1 MVSLTPGVLSKLL
14 NNAANK
20 DVRVT
25 GDHRSALL
33 QVIEILPSLS
43 GADDADPWRSRGF
56 FLKVSDS
63 VHSAYASISDQDL
76 DLIYNDEIQL
86 GQFVYVTRLDAASP
100 VPILRGLKPIPKRR
114 PSPCVGKPID
124 LVPSD
129 LLPLREVGAH
139 FEGSKTKSKITKND
153 KNVGKSW
160 EKSESKSDIVKPKA
174 RNWVTKNGS
183 LEKRMPTEG
192 LELRRL
198 SLDSARRS
206 WDQKSA
212 CKDDSA
218 HRTVPV
224 PVPRSKSKHV
234 STSVISD
241 KDTSPKNVSTLK
253 CRNLINSPLKNQNN
267 TLSPPLLKKL
277 TKKELKSSFDCI
289 TPIRLVNVPLS
300 SKIGSGQ
307 KISWDMLPHT
317 IADLGKVTVSH
328 SIFLWKRAVHI
339 NILLGSPC
347 SFQQALQQRNGAYL
361 AAIRSLEEASATN
374 GVIRC
379 MGCLVFL
386 SPFLF
391 KLLAVVSHG
400 IRLRDQAP
408 WCVCMRIFAE
418 LCLSS
423 KKSSAG
429 SLVKNFL
436 DLNQKMQS
444 SANDIDYI
452 VNSRL
457 SGADP
462 SIYFSASNN
471 ATSWVK
477 AAVETNLSTFDLFR
491 KQEEDEILKSE
502 KSHYVVLENAQEVNF
517 GSCSP
522 TTRQSRNHTTLTSD
536 LTTKVSQSASR
547 RLPSATRKSIT
558 ERDELYKGGS
568 KLIEAASLAQKLL
581 FASREWFLK
590 YLEDSLSIGFGMK
603 REEGG
608 TEVASLLGQ
617 LKRVNHWLDDI
628 VTKGISKDERIEG
641 LRKKLYG
648 FLLEHVDSTVANN
661 Q

>member
-14 NNAANK
+14 KNAANK

-139 FEGSKTKSKITKND
+139 FEGSKTKSKITEND
-153 KNVGKSW
+153 KNVGKGW

-174 RNWVTKNGS
+174 RNWVSKNGS
-183 LEKRMPTEG
+183 LEKRIPREG

-212 CKDDSA
+212 CKDDTA
-218 HRTVPV
+218 HRSVPV

-241 KDTSPKNVSTLK
+241 KDTPPKNISTLK

-267 TLSPPLLKKL
+267 TLSPPLLKKP
-277 TKKELKSSFDCI
+277 TKKERKSSFDCI
-289 TPIRLVNVPLS
+289 TPIRLVNVPLT

-317 IADLGKVTVSH
+317 IAELGK
-328 SIFLWKRAVHI
+328 
-339 NILLGSPC
+339 
-347 SFQQALQQRNGAYL
+347 QALQQRNGAYL

-379 MGCLVFL
+379 MG
-386 SPFLF
+386 
-391 KLLAVVSHG
+391 
-400 IRLRDQAP
+400 
-408 WCVCMRIFAE
+408 IFAE

-444 SANDIDYI
+444 SANDIDYV
-452 VNSRL
+452 VNLRL

-522 TTRQSRNHTTLTSD
+522 TSRQSRNHTTLTSD

-547 RLPSATRKSIT
+547 RLPSATRNSIT

-590 YLEDSLSIGFGMK
+590 YLEDSLNIGFGMK

>member
-183 LEKRMPTEG
+183 LEKRMPREG

-212 CKDDSA
+212 CKDDTA
-218 HRTVPV
+218 HRSVPV

-241 KDTSPKNVSTLK
+241 KDTPPKNISTLK

-267 TLSPPLLKKL
+267 TLSPPLLKKP
-277 TKKELKSSFDCI
+277 TKKERKSSFDCI
-289 TPIRLVNVPLS
+289 TPIRLVNVPLT

-317 IADLGKVTVSH
+317 IAELGK
-328 SIFLWKRAVHI
+328 
-339 NILLGSPC
+339 
-347 SFQQALQQRNGAYL
+347 QALQQRNGAYL

-379 MGCLVFL
+379 MG
-386 SPFLF
+386 
-391 KLLAVVSHG
+391 
-400 IRLRDQAP
+400 
-408 WCVCMRIFAE
+408 IFAE

-444 SANDIDYI
+444 SANDIDYV

-522 TTRQSRNHTTLTSD
+522 TSRQSRNHTTLTSD

-547 RLPSATRKSIT
+547 RLPSATSNSIT

-590 YLEDSLSIGFGMK
+590 YLEDSLNIGFGMK

>member
-25 GDHRSALL
+25 GGHRSALL

-218 HRTVPV
+218 HRSVPV

-241 KDTSPKNVSTLK
+241 KDTSPKIVSTLK

-289 TPIRLVNVPLS
+289 TPIRLVNVPLT

-317 IADLGKVTVSH
+317 IADLGK
-328 SIFLWKRAVHI
+328 
-339 NILLGSPC
+339 
-347 SFQQALQQRNGAYL
+347 QALQQRNGAYL

-379 MGCLVFL
+379 MGYCFH
-386 SPFLF
+386 F
-391 KLLAVVSHG
+391 
-400 IRLRDQAP
+400 
-408 WCVCMRIFAE
+408 RIFAE

>member
-25 GDHRSALL
+25 GGHRSALL

-183 LEKRMPTEG
+183 LEKRMPREG

-212 CKDDSA
+212 CKDDTA
-218 HRTVPV
+218 HRSVPV

-241 KDTSPKNVSTLK
+241 KDTPPKNISTLK

-267 TLSPPLLKKL
+267 TLSPPLLKKP
-277 TKKELKSSFDCI
+277 TKKERKSSFDCI
-289 TPIRLVNVPLS
+289 TPIRLVNVPLT

-317 IADLGKVTVSH
+317 IAELGK
-328 SIFLWKRAVHI
+328 
-339 NILLGSPC
+339 
-347 SFQQALQQRNGAYL
+347 QALQQRNGAYL

-391 KLLAVVSHG
+391 KLLPVVRHG
-400 IRLRDQAP
+400 IRLRGEAP

-444 SANDIDYI
+444 SANDIDYV

-522 TTRQSRNHTTLTSD
+522 TSRQSRNHTTLTSD

-547 RLPSATRKSIT
+547 RLPSATRNSIT

-590 YLEDSLSIGFGMK
+590 YLEDSLNIGFGMK

>member
-25 GDHRSALL
+25 GGHRSALL

-139 FEGSKTKSKITKND
+139 FEGSKTKSKITEND
-153 KNVGKSW
+153 KNVGKGW
-160 EKSESKSDIVKPKA
+160 EKSESKSDVVKPKA
-174 RNWVTKNGS
+174 RNWVSKNGS
-183 LEKRMPTEG
+183 LEKRIPREG
-192 LELRRL
+192 LEWRRL

-212 CKDDSA
+212 CKDDTA
-218 HRTVPV
+218 HRSVPV

-241 KDTSPKNVSTLK
+241 KDTSPKNISTLK

-267 TLSPPLLKKL
+267 TLSPPLLKKP
-277 TKKELKSSFDCI
+277 TNKELKSSFDCI
-289 TPIRLVNVPLS
+289 TPIRLVNVPLT

-317 IADLGKVTVSH
+317 IAELGK
-328 SIFLWKRAVHI
+328 
-339 NILLGSPC
+339 
-347 SFQQALQQRNGAYL
+347 QALQQRNGAYF

-379 MGCLVFL
+379 MG
-386 SPFLF
+386 
-391 KLLAVVSHG
+391 
-400 IRLRDQAP
+400 
-408 WCVCMRIFAE
+408 IFAE

-462 SIYFSASNN
+462 SIYFSASKN

-558 ERDELYKGGS
+558 DRDELYKGGS

>member
-25 GDHRSALL
+25 GGHRSALL

-218 HRTVPV
+218 HRSVPV

-241 KDTSPKNVSTLK
+241 KDTSPKIVSTLK

-289 TPIRLVNVPLS
+289 TPIRLVNVPLT

-317 IADLGKVTVSH
+317 IADLGK
-328 SIFLWKRAVHI
+328 
-339 NILLGSPC
+339 
-347 SFQQALQQRNGAYL
+347 QALQQRNGAYL

-379 MGCLVFL
+379 MG
-386 SPFLF
+386 
-391 KLLAVVSHG
+391 
-400 IRLRDQAP
+400 
-408 WCVCMRIFAE
+408 IFAE